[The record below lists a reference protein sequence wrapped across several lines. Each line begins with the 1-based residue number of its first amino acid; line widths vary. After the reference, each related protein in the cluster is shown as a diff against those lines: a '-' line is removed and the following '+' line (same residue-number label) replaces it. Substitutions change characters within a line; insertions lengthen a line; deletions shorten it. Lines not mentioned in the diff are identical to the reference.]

1 MKTVTML
8 DFRNDAE
15 GILRR
20 VGKGERFV
28 LSYRGRPAARL
39 EPVED
44 AVAADPVHDPFFSI
58 GRRAM
63 RSPKGKTPTNCLV
76 LTTPGRPG

>member
-58 GRRAM
+58 GRRAT

-76 LTTPGRPG
+76 LTTPGRPS